1 MAVIPRFITV
11 NRLMRDFGL
20 PWQRAE
26 AIIRE
31 QTIHTRRHPL
41 VVSCFLGGFLMGGI
55 GVPLLV
61 PPTHHALAMMLRLVC
76 LAVMVMG
83 LMSVRVLAR
92 QAILDA
98 AVAEPRQAG

>member
-31 QTIHTRRHPL
+31 QTIRNRRYPIL
-41 VVSCFLGGFLMGGI
+41 VSCY
-55 GVPLLV
+55 LV
-61 PPTHHALAMMLRLVC
+61 A
-76 LAVMVMG
+76 
-83 LMSVRVLAR
+83 S
-92 QAILDA
+92 
-98 AVAEPRQAG
+98 